1 MLKNLQKGF
10 KLRKLLTPSS
20 SVFTNFYLSKI
31 FSTHKAPEVEVFVDG
46 KSVKV
51 KTRIHIYIAL
61 YIGRSKL
68 HCISSLSLSRVMIIF
83 II

>member
-1 MLKNLQKGF
+1 MLKNLQKAS
-10 KLRKLLTPSS
+10 KLRQLASSS

-51 KTRIHIYIAL
+51 NTHAY
-61 YIGRSKL
+61 
-68 HCISSLSLSRVMIIF
+68 
-83 II
+83 

>member
-10 KLRKLLTPSS
+10 KLRHYTPSS

-31 FSTHKAPEVEVFVDG
+31 LFSTNKAPEVEVFVDG

-51 KTRIHIYIAL
+51 KTRMQHIYCTQ
-61 YIGRSKL
+61 YR
-68 HCISSLSLSRVMIIF
+68 
-83 II
+83 